1 MRTHSIQ
8 RIFRLL
14 LCLVTSITPA
24 LALASGDL
32 SETEYAIRWDSR
44 EGGPG
49 TAIDVLQWLGTSS
62 KSAERYTVRYYD
74 LPRPPSAP
82 EGAAVILRQRAK
94 QGGKTQIRL
103 KYRLDK
109 PLTVDWACPSDDYEK
124 SSEVDVAW
132 LEHGQKVSY
141 SYACTLSEEEAPPAA
156 LKATPKPCVAEMT
169 RYKADG
175 FKIEEWLLPDGQR
188 LLEISRNAEDSV
200 SKRQSF
206 QVLVDQLI
214 ARGVSPADRSK
225 TELGSDCR

>member
-103 KYRLDK
+103 KYRLER
-109 PLTVDWACPSDDYEK
+109 PLNSGWECPSDDFEK
-124 SSEVDVAW
+124 SSELDVTW
-132 LEHGQKVSY
+132 LELGQKVSY
-141 SYACTLSEEEAPPAA
+141 SYACTMKEEAPPAA
-156 LKATPKPCVAEMT
+156 LKATPKPCVAEMN
-169 RYKADG
+169 RYEADG

-188 LLEISRNAEDSV
+188 LLEISRNAEDGV